1 MIEPNK
7 ASFSN
12 LRMNRNRR
20 ALAGIWLLAGM
31 VVMLAV
37 IAALQPLP

>member
-1 MIEPNK
+1 MFEPNN
-7 ASFSN
+7 ASFST
-12 LRMNRNRR
+12 LQVNRNRR
-20 ALAGIWLLAGM
+20 ALAGIWLLVGM